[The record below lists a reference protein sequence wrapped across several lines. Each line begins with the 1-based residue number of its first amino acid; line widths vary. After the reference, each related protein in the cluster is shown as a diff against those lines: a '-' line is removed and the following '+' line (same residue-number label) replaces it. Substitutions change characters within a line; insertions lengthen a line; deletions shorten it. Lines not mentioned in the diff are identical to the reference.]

1 MISYLYLLIAIIS
14 ELIGTSLLKAS
25 EGFSKL
31 WPSIGVF
38 LAFGSSFLFLSL
50 TLKAMPLSVAYA
62 IWSGLGTVATAVISV
77 LVWKEK
83 LNMGSAIG
91 ILLIVVGVVVLNMY
105 GSPHDKEEVTPAAEQ
120 QASTH

>member
-1 MISYLYLLIAIIS
+1 MISYFYLLIAIVS
-14 ELIGTSLLKAS
+14 ELVGTSLLKAS
-25 EGFSKL
+25 EGFSRL
-31 WPSIGVF
+31 WPTIGVF

-50 TLKAMPLSVAYA
+50 TLKTMPLSVAYA

-83 LNMGSAIG
+83 LNLGSAIG

-105 GSPHDKEEVTPAAEQ
+105 GSPHGKETASPSEQ
-120 QASTH
+120 QPSTN